1 MLGWKKWKKIENQIA
16 KNIHNLGSH
25 FINKMNIYALQQ
37 EKEKIMHKL
46 FALIWKNRF
55 TKFQQILNES
65 ENELINET
73 DCTGEQLIIFA
84 ITDDKPVFVDFLL
97 QNGAII
103 DKYVINRINS
113 KLLDHVSH
121 GNILKVKAL
130 MKYQEKFPFI
140 TDAIANKSIFKAR
153 SIEMADYL
161 LQNGA
166 NINAIRDDEENTIA
180 HTFWSS
186 QVSLEFCEFL
196 LQVENPKC
204 INLSV
209 KNRNGLTAAEYCETL
224 LISDVKPKL
233 IRSYDKIRNER
244 IMFLMIGYEFDE
256 GSLVHRDYIGKD
268 MFLLITQYV

>member
-1 MLGWKKWKKIENQIA
+1 
-16 KNIHNLGSH
+16 
-25 FINKMNIYALQQ
+25 MNIYALQQ

-196 LQVENPKC
+196 LQVKNPKC
-204 INLSV
+204 INLSI